1 MSSPAYKLVEIIR
14 QILQMQTRGYIVL
27 GDEITTKAKD
37 AVSAFEQDCVVSAN
51 IPAGSESYWDLKLTC
66 DSECD
71 SECEIVV
78 EDTTGE
84 SLILSRDQASKL
96 AKALQYWVLNGA
108 LPE

>member
-1 MSSPAYKLVEIIR
+1 MSSPAYKLSEITR

-37 AVSAFEQDCVVSAN
+37 AISAFEQDCVASAN
-51 IPAGSESYWDLKLTC
+51 IPAGSESYWDLKLT
-66 DSECD
+66 CD

-96 AKALQYWVLNGA
+96 AKALQYWALNGA